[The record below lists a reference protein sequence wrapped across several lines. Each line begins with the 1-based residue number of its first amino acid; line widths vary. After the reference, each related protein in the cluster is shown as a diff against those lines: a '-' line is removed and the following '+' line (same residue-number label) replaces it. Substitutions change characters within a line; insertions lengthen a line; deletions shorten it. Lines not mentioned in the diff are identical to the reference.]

1 MWAGALAHSRTGKI
15 VTRRRITAI
24 LLPVLA
30 AIGIIAGTAAAATGH
45 HTART
50 TSHAAAKPAAAPV
63 VFNCQKAQ
71 VRPASFTLTCADGN
85 DYLSHLSWSS
95 WSASSATGTGTNLVN
110 DCTPYCAAGKFHGY
124 PADVKF
130 WRSEP
135 VPGHPGQHYFSR
147 VTLHFPGAR
156 PPVYSHG
163 KLVNGPKTW
172 TGVLSS
178 RTALKPAQLN

>member
-1 MWAGALAHSRTGKI
+1 

-30 AIGIIAGTAAAATGH
+30 AIGIVAGTAAAATGH
-45 HTART
+45 HTTASASSNSAT
-50 TSHAAAKPAAAPV
+50 SSHAAKPRPVAKPV
-63 VFNCQKAQ
+63 VFNCTKAQ
-71 VRPASFTLTCADGN
+71 VKPGSFTLTCADGN

-95 WSASSATGTGTNLVN
+95 WSASSASGTGTNLVN
-110 DCTPYCAAGKFHGY
+110 DCTPYCAAGKFHSY
-124 PADVKF
+124 PADVNF
-130 WRSEP
+130 WRAMP
-135 VPGHPGQHYFSR
+135 VPGHPGQRYFSR

-163 KLVNGPKTW
+163 KLGTGPASW

-178 RTALKPAQLN
+178 KTALKPTQLN

>member
-1 MWAGALAHSRTGKI
+1 

-30 AIGIIAGTAAAATGH
+30 AIGIVAGTAAA
-45 HTART
+45 T
-50 TSHAAAKPAAAPV
+50 TSQHATAHATVQPATRPAARPV
-63 VFNCQKAQ
+63 VFNCTKAQ
-71 VRPASFTLTCADGN
+71 VRPGSFTLTCADGN

-95 WSASSATGTGTNLVN
+95 WSASSASGTGTNLVN
-110 DCTPYCAAGKFHGY
+110 DCTPYCAAGKFHSY

-130 WRSEP
+130 WRAEA
-135 VPGHPGQHYFSR
+135 VPGHPGQRYFSR

-156 PPVYSHG
+156 PPIYSHG
-163 KLVNGPKTW
+163 RPVKGPASW

-178 RTALKPAQLN
+178 KIALRPTQLN